1 MTWLEVK
8 GRNCNSIV
16 SVILLII
23 RLPYSVQFTGWVW
36 FGIVVFNWQIVP
48 WFVLTPVFFWSF
60 ICSRAATESAEII
73 KSDVRENGG
82 VVETRH
88 EIQMILWN
96 LIQYPTFLTATWVLF
111 GSSWLSL
118 STSRLNIHKETASF
132 YFFNIPATVSA
143 ASVNRHPLFKKDR
156 RHAFLF

>member
-1 MTWLEVK
+1 M
-8 GRNCNSIV
+8 
-16 SVILLII
+16 
-23 RLPYSVQFTGWVW
+23 PFTGWVW

-48 WFVLTPVFFWSF
+48 WFVLNPVFFWSF

-96 LIQYPTFLTATWVLF
+96 LLQYPTFLTATWALF
-111 GSSWLSL
+111 GSS
-118 STSRLNIHKETASF
+118 
-132 YFFNIPATVSA
+132 
-143 ASVNRHPLFKKDR
+143 
-156 RHAFLF
+156 

>member
-1 MTWLEVK
+1 MAESYTKPAREKQGALCVAIHLPTHLILKLFIQVNIMTWLEVK

-16 SVILLII
+16 SVILPII
-23 RLPYSVQFTGWVW
+23 RLPYSVPFTGWVW

-82 VVETRH
+82 LVETRH
-88 EIQMILWN
+88 EIQMILWY
-96 LIQYPTFLTATWVLF
+96 LIQYPTFLTAT
-111 GSSWLSL
+111 
-118 STSRLNIHKETASF
+118 
-132 YFFNIPATVSA
+132 
-143 ASVNRHPLFKKDR
+143 
-156 RHAFLF
+156 